1 MSIML
6 NMVTS
11 ETEISAPVEASP
23 ELESGDFEIVLGRRQ
38 VASLLFVATVVLVT
52 FASFAYLAGKEAT
65 PDAPAAITLSLAI
78 PAPPAPRAQVATPP
92 VAPKPMAPA
101 PSTAGEA
108 PLFANPVVHA
118 TYLQMGAV
126 ERGIADV
133 LAEGLRR
140 HGLPAFVAPGPNEK
154 IFRVL
159 IGPLTDPQALRAVKD
174 KVDAIGLSTFAKT
187 YVN

>member
-1 MSIML
+1 M
-6 NMVTS
+6 TS
-11 ETEISAPVEASP
+11 ETEISTPIDESR
-23 ELESGDFEIVLGRRQ
+23 ELESSDFEIVLGRRQ
-38 VASLLFVATVVLVT
+38 VASVLFVATVVLVT
-52 FASFAYLAGKEAT
+52 FASFAYLVGKEAT
-65 PDAPAAITLSLAI
+65 PEAPAAITLS
-78 PAPPAPRAQVATPP
+78 VATPLP
-92 VAPKPMAPA
+92 PALHAQASPA
-101 PSTAGEA
+101 PVTVKPIVPVPVPSVAGEP
-108 PLFANPVVHA
+108 PLFANPVAHA

-159 IGPLTDPQALRAVKD
+159 IGPLPDQQAYRIVKD

>member
-1 MSIML
+1 ML
-6 NMVTS
+6 NMVRS
-11 ETEISAPVEASP
+11 ESEISAPVEDHREP
-23 ELESGDFEIVLGRRQ
+23 ESSDFEIVLGRRQ
-38 VASLLFVATVVLVT
+38 VAGVLFVATVVLVT
-52 FASFAYLAGKEAT
+52 FASFAYLVGKEAT
-65 PDAPAAITLSLAI
+65 PEAPAAITLS
-78 PAPPAPRAQVATPP
+78 VATPLPPALHAQASPAP
-92 VAPKPMAPA
+92 VIAKPLPAA
-101 PSTAGEA
+101 PSTAGEP

-159 IGPLTDPQALRAVKD
+159 IGPLPDQQAYRTVKD